1 MFHIHIPSYSQ
12 SSILLYTF
20 FPDFLLYYI
29 SIFVC
34 RLRFFGGFATP
45 TLPSSAAAADAAPA
59 ASL

>member
-1 MFHIHIPSYSQ
+1 MFYIHIPSYSQ

-34 RLRFFGGFATP
+34 RLRFFGGIRNAY
-45 TLPSSAAAADAAPA
+45 AAVVCCCCC
-59 ASL
+59 